1 MSSTWSSIT
10 MQLNP
15 LHFLTSDDIPFQEIK
30 K

>member
-10 MQLNP
+10 VQLNP
-15 LHFLTSDDIPFQEIK
+15 LHFLTSDDIPFQAIK